1 MSKTAEKGV
10 FELVYILASILTFI
24 YLSMQLEHS
33 HWNVIIIVIELFL
46 SLIWPITWLFI
57 LF

>member
-1 MSKTAEKGV
+1 MNKEDIQGIYTGG
-10 FELVYILASILTFI
+10 FILTFI